1 MMWGKK
7 GIIGEDLAKTS
18 NIRENFSKSSIF
30 FVRKNFVRGAIVPLL
45 ISVIKFYLS
54 TELYGNSVQLGG
66 ARKGAT
72 FFCIYSWR

>member
-30 FVRKNFVRGAIVPLL
+30 FVRKNFVRGTNCTPFDF
-45 ISVIKFYLS
+45 SY
-54 TELYGNSVQLGG
+54 
-66 ARKGAT
+66 
-72 FFCIYSWR
+72 